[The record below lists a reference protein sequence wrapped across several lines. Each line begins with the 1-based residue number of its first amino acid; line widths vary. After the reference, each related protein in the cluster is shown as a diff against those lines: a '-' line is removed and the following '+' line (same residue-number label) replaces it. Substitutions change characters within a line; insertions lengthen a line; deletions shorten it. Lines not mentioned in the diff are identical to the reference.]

1 MLKQRAARSG
11 FTSGL
16 LQRQIGDGGQGRRHD
31 GGKSIA
37 SSWERGGG
45 NVELGNRMQTT
56 VKRQA
61 SRSKSRLR
69 LRVLKFHGAASLGC
83 GGNSLKMEKEM

>member
-1 MLKQRAARSG
+1 
-11 FTSGL
+11 
-16 LQRQIGDGGQGRRHD
+16 
-31 GGKSIA
+31 
-37 SSWERGGG
+37 
-45 NVELGNRMQTT
+45 VELGNRMQTT